1 MLVKQR
7 WQPAQRSCLVR
18 GLALSYLINHQTHH
32 RGQLTTILRQ
42 LGHVV
47 AVTVS
52 AA

>member
-7 WQPAQRSCLVR
+7 WRLAQRSCLVR
-18 GLALSYLINHQTHH
+18 RLALHHLVKHQTHH
-32 RGQLTTILRQ
+32 RGQLTTLLRQ

-52 AA
+52 AV